1 VCVFFW
7 NGEIEKEGD
16 RGGVEEEREVER
28 LPGTGYR
35 KERGGNQEE
44 RGKRRSESK
53 RKRGEKE
60 AESNMQAIKNQPT
73 RRDRRT

>member
-1 VCVFFW
+1 VCFR

-16 RGGVEEEREVER
+16 RGGGKEEREVEC

-35 KERGGNQEE
+35 KERGKNQEE
-44 RGKRRSESK
+44 SGQRRSESK
-53 RKRGEKE
+53 RKRGEEKE

-73 RRDRRT
+73 RGDKRT